1 MPTLTVVIPVLDDAE
16 LLRRCLADLAA
27 QTIPIHE
34 IVVVDNGSTDDSAAI
49 AHNAGARVVV
59 EKTPGI
65 PAAATAG
72 LDVATGD
79 ILARIDTDTRVPR
92 DWAQRICAAFSA
104 DPDMGALTGPGVFYD
119 ASPALA
125 WWGEIFYMAGYFRSV
140 RPLTGQ
146 RPLFGSN
153 FAIRRTVW
161 QQARADVHLGR
172 DIHDDMDLSFVLDA
186 RARISYDKSLVVGIS
201 ARPLRTTRGMVKRF
215 YRAFVTIGANWRDR
229 SPLRRVLERRAA

>member
-1 MPTLTVVIPVLDDAE
+1 MPTLSVIIPVLDDAA
-16 LLRRCLADLAA
+16 LLRRCLSDLAA
-27 QTIPIHE
+27 QTVEIHE
-34 IVVVDNGSTDDSAAI
+34 IVVVDNGSTDESASV

-92 DWAQRICAAFSA
+92 DWAQRIVAAFAA
-104 DPDMGALTGPGVFYD
+104 DPEMGALTGPGVFYD

-125 WWGEIFYMAGYFRSV
+125 WWGEVFYMAGYFRSV

-161 QQARADVHLGR
+161 ESARADVHLSS
-172 DIHDDMDLSFVLDA
+172 DIHDDMDLSFALDGQ
-186 RARISYDKSLVVGIS
+186 ARITYDETLVVGIS
-201 ARPLRTTRGMVKRF
+201 ARPLRSSRGMVKRF
-215 YRAFVTIGANWRDR
+215 YRAFVTIGANWGDR
-229 SPLRRVLERRAA
+229 SPLQRFLERRAA

>member
-1 MPTLTVVIPVLDDAE
+1 MPTLSVIIPVLNDAD
-16 LLRRCLADLAA
+16 LLRRALADLAA
-27 QTIPIHE
+27 QTIDIHE

-59 EKTPGI
+59 ESTPGI
-65 PAAATAG
+65 PAATTAG

-92 DWAQRICAAFSA
+92 DWAQRIGAAFAA
-104 DPDMGALTGPGVFYD
+104 DPQLGALTGPGVFYD
-119 ASPALA
+119 AGPALA
-125 WWGEIFYMAGYFRSV
+125 WWGQVFYMAGYFRSV

-153 FAIRRTVW
+153 FAIRRSVW
-161 QQARADVHLGR
+161 REARADVHLGS

-186 RARISYDKSLVVGIS
+186 RARIGYDKSLVVGIS
-201 ARPLRTTRGMVKRF
+201 ARPLRTTRGMIKRF
-215 YRAFVTIGANWRDR
+215 YRAFVTINANWRDR
-229 SPLRRVLERRAA
+229 SPLRRVLERRAT